1 MSFTH
6 LFQPTKPPEVREEAV
21 SVRHTLMDEG
31 PRYHD
36 SGRVEDV
43 VRRLIRRREAEYRRR
58 QRKKALQL
66 KRRQADAARKMRAA
80 QERAG

>member
-1 MSFTH
+1 MLAD
-6 LFQPTKPPEVREEAV
+6 LFNPPKPPEVRDADV
-21 SVRHTLMDEG
+21 SVRHTLMDTG

-58 QRKKALQL
+58 QRKKA
-66 KRRQADAARKMRAA
+66 RKVRSA